1 MPQWGLDNRGKE
13 YKKGRCLLDLFR
25 EARRMLNARNLLQS
39 NVGKKVVMAVTGLI
53 LVAFVIGHVAG
64 NLLVFAGPSALNGY
78 SHFLKSSNEV
88 LWAVRLV
95 LLTAVL
101 LHIGSAY
108 GLTVAANAARPIG
121 YGRKEPQAA
130 TWASRTIRYG
140 GVLLLLFIVFHLLH
154 FTAGVIQPA
163 PFSET
168 DVYRNVVGSFT
179 VPWVVAIYLVAMV
192 ALGMHLYHGAWAA
205 FRTLSL
211 RSPSTTPMKR
221 TIATGVAFVVWLGFT
236 SIPLAVLAGL
246 VR

>member
-1 MPQWGLDNRGKE
+1 
-13 YKKGRCLLDLFR
+13 
-25 EARRMLNARNLLQS
+25 MLKDRNLLQS

-64 NLLVFAGPSALNGY
+64 NLLVFAGPAALNAY
-78 SHFLKSSNEV
+78 SRFLKTSAEILWPTRVV
-88 LWAVRLV
+88 LFV
-95 LLTAVL
+95 AVL
-101 LHIGSAY
+101 LHIWSAY
-108 GLTVAANAARPIG
+108 GLTVAAVDARPVG
-121 YGRKEPQAA
+121 YARKVPQAA

-140 GVLLLLFIVFHLLH
+140 GVVLLLFIVFHLLH
-154 FTAGVIQPA
+154 FTAGVVQPA

-168 DVYRNVVGSFT
+168 DVYRNVVGGFS
-179 VPWVVAIYLVAMV
+179 VPWVAAIYLVSMV

-211 RSPSTTPMKR
+211 RPPSVTPMKR
-221 TIATGVAFVVWLGFT
+221 TIATGLAFVVWLGFT